1 MDSMCCARN
10 YVCPDFNTRPNVH
23 AHSHGDSHRY
33 TDPNADCYAD
43 ADHHTD
49 VNCHLHTD
57 TYAYTHT
64 PLDDRRDAPASLP
77 R

>member
-10 YVCPDFNTRPNVH
+10 YVCPDSHTGPNVH
-23 AHSHGDSHRY
+23 AQSYSDSY
-33 TDPNADCYAD
+33 CYIDPNADCYAD

-49 VNCHLHTD
+49 ANCHLHTD